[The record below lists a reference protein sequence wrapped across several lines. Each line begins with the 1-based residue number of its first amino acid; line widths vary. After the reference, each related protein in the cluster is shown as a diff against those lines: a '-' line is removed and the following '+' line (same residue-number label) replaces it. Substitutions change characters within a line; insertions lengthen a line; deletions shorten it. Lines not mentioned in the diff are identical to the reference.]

1 MQQPGRTEM
10 NMTTVKML
18 VLALICSGAA
28 VNGQNQKAPLQ
39 TDLRSEELAGQLEE
53 TAMCHHAIKAAQHD
67 ALALGQN
74 PYYRYVV
81 NSPQKGGGANVYP
94 IPERCKNLET
104 AWILRYTNMG
114 SEAKSIED
122 KTIHDEVGMTI
133 SEMATD
139 AQFLAVVINKM
150 EIEGD
155 KAVFWENRDKDIP

>member
-1 MQQPGRTEM
+1 MQPERAEM
-10 NMTTVKML
+10 NRTTVKL
-18 VLALICSGAA
+18 FVLALICSSAA
-28 VNGQNQKAPLQ
+28 VDAQNQKAPLQ

-53 TAMCHHAIKAAQHD
+53 IAMCHHAIKAAQHD

-74 PYYRYVV
+74 PYYRYIV

-104 AWILRYTNMG
+104 AWILRYTNIG
-114 SEAKSIED
+114 SEAKLIED
-122 KTIHDEVGMTI
+122 KIMHDEVGMTI

-139 AQFLAVVINKM
+139 AQFLTVVINKI

-155 KAVFWENRDKDIP
+155 KAVFWGNRDKDIP